1 MLATVTQIY
10 WLGLK
15 RQRQGDYWPTE
26 QQFLMWEVLH
36 PRGHFGNVRG
46 HCLTGVMTE
55 EVLLAFSRHGPK
67 KLDVLQIPGPSCMTK
82 HPTCSLIFSDL
93 WGNNL
98 FKMIWAKNLTVLHR
112 NIKYWGLRLHNPD
125 AGGSDSIPGQGTRSH
140 MLQPRIH
147 MPQLKMLHA
156 ATKMEDPTTKTKSSQ
171 KKKKKKIF
179 FKVYF
184 AQHKYALYFQG
195 YNCHDVENWLLCF
208 KLDCVGYSHEE
219 VMPPSN
225 TICAIQITNTTLLTH
240 CTFVAVVTVSNVQ
253 KHLMILFC
261 ALYDCSQVFAQW
273 NLLLY
278 WFSWNCTVDRLN
290 WLWTSF

>member
-156 ATKMEDPTTKTKSSQ
+156 ATKMEDPTNKTNSTQ
-171 KKKKKKIF
+171 KKKKKKF
-179 FKVYF
+179 FLKYILPSINMHCISKVTIAMMLKTDCF
-184 AQHKYALYFQG
+184 ASNLTVLVTHMRKS
-195 YNCHDVENWLLCF
+195 CHQATLFVRF
-208 KLDCVGYSHEE
+208 KS
-219 VMPPSN
+219 P
-225 TICAIQITNTTLLTH
+225 IQRSWHI
-240 CTFVAVVTVSNVQ
+240 V
-253 KHLMILFC
+253 HL
-261 ALYDCSQVFAQW
+261 
-273 NLLLY
+273 
-278 WFSWNCTVDRLN
+278 
-290 WLWTSF
+290 WLWSPWATCKNIWWFCSVPCMIVLRYLLNGIFYCTDFPETVQ